1 MSRSV
6 VRLRVLSR
14 TNLAYRSR
22 HSSPKSRPFNLLR
35 PLPSLF
41 VAPVLCFQQLAA
53 SFGKTPGWG
62 VHTLCG
68 NPCLPSLSRAS
79 RGASKGAHFATG
91 CKYTEPGI
99 LTTFRI
105 NTCKSVSKQRTLTLS
120 RMNTYKKPGEGVP
133 LRSIKH
139 QATEPSA
146 PRSAS
151 IPCGLIRLRIL
162 PVNVGVCS
170 LQHQASSIQP
180 PETSC
185 AIEGSFRVAS
195 MLA

>member
-1 MSRSV
+1 M
-6 VRLRVLSR
+6 LSR
-14 TNLAYRSR
+14 TNLAYPSH
-22 HSSPKSRPFNLLR
+22 HSSPNPRPFNLLQ
-35 PLPSLF
+35 PLASLF
-41 VAPVLCFQQLAA
+41 AAPVLCFQQLAA
-53 SFGKTPGWG
+53 SFAKTPGWG
-62 VHTLCG
+62 VHSLRG
-68 NPCLPSLSRAS
+68 NPCLLSLPRAS
-79 RGASKGAHFATG
+79 RGAPKGAHFTTG
-91 CKYTEPGI
+91 CKYTELAT

-162 PVNVGVCS
+162 PVTTPVYAVSSIKPPVSS
-170 LQHQASSIQP
+170 LQKRAVQLRAV
-180 PETSC
+180 
-185 AIEGSFRVAS
+185 FRVAS